1 MQPQRTFS
9 GTQYIEA
16 GLDSIRLYLRYVGI
30 SFRSQ
35 LQYPASF
42 LMMTA
47 GNLLVTGI
55 EFLAIWALFARFGSL
70 QDWTLPQVAVF
81 YGMVHTAFA
90 LAEAGARG
98 FDTFHRYVRSGDFD
112 RILLRPRSTVLQVLG
127 LEFQLMRIGRF
138 TQGLVVLGWGISNL
152 GITLTAMQVLLIIG
166 SLLGGSLLFAGLFIL
181 QATLSFWSIDSLEVV
196 NLATYGGVEA
206 AQVPISIYN
215 RWFRRFF
222 TMVIP
227 LAAINLVPLSAVL
240 EHPSLKDIPPLL
252 AWLSPLAGL
261 GFCLVCLR
269 IWHFGVR
276 HYHSTGS

>member
-1 MQPQRTFS
+1 MRGRRIFARTRDR
-9 GTQYIEA
+9 GA
-16 GLDSIRLYLRYVGI
+16 AMGSIPLYLRYVGI

-152 GITLTAMQVLLIIG
+152 DITLTAMQVLLIIG
-166 SLLGGSLLFAGLFIL
+166 SILGGSLLFAGLFIL
-181 QATLSFWSIDSLEVV
+181 QATLSFWSVDSLEVV

-215 RWFRRFF
+215 QWFRRFF

-227 LAAINLVPLSAVL
+227 LAAINWVPLSAVL
-240 EHPSLKDIPPLL
+240 EHPSLKDISPLL

-269 IWHFGVR
+269 IWLFGVR

>member
-152 GITLTAMQVLLIIG
+152 DITLTAMQVLLIIG
-166 SLLGGSLLFAGLFIL
+166 SILGGSLLFAGLFIL
-181 QATLSFWSIDSLEVV
+181 QATLSFWSVDSLEVV

-215 RWFRRFF
+215 QWFRRFF

-227 LAAINLVPLSAVL
+227 LAAINWVPLSAVL
-240 EHPSLKDIPPLL
+240 EHPSLKDISPLL

-269 IWHFGVR
+269 IWLFGVR

>member
-166 SLLGGSLLFAGLFIL
+166 SILGGSLLFAGLFIL
-181 QATLSFWSIDSLEVV
+181 QATLSFWSVDSLEVV

-215 RWFRRFF
+215 QWFRRFF

-227 LAAINLVPLSAVL
+227 LAAINWVPLSAVL
-240 EHPSLKDIPPLL
+240 EHPSLKDISPLL

-269 IWHFGVR
+269 IWLFGVR

>member
-1 MQPQRTFS
+1 MQGQRTFTLREFTIAVV
-9 GTQYIEA
+9 G
-16 GLDSIRLYLRYVGI
+16 SIRLYFRYVGM
-30 SFRSQ
+30 SSRSQ

-47 GNLLVTGI
+47 GNLAITGV
-55 EFLAIWALFARFGSL
+55 EFLAIWALFVRFGSL
-70 QDWTLPQVAVF
+70 QDWTLSQVAVF

-98 FDTFHRYVRSGDFD
+98 FDILHRYVRSGDFD

-138 TQGLVVLGWGISNL
+138 TQGLVVLGWGIRNL
-152 GITLTAMQVLLIIG
+152 GISLTPMQVFLIIG
-166 SLLGGSLLFAGLFIL
+166 SICGGSLLFAGLFIL
-181 QATLSFWSIDSLEVV
+181 QATLSFWSVDSLEVV
-196 NLATYGGVEA
+196 NVATYGGVEA

-215 RWFRRFF
+215 QWFRRFF
-222 TMVIP
+222 TVVIP
-227 LAAINLVPLSAVL
+227 LAAINFVPLSAVL
-240 EHPSLKDIPPLL
+240 EHPSLQGISPML

-261 GFCLVCLR
+261 AFCLVCLR